1 MTVNFEGFPQPTFK
15 WYKPNHVEIWETEP
29 NLKIISTESSTT
41 LKLLNAQLED
51 SGTYILI
58 GTNGVN
64 SKQLEFNVSVISPP
78 VLSMD
83 DVYVVEG
90 REAHLNC
97 TVQSYPTAVVTF
109 LFQPC
114 SLQPRWPTCQKPTQ
128 NFSVSFGWISNRV
141 PQHPLI
147 PCTLL

>member
-15 WYKPNHVEIWETEP
+15 WYKPNGIEIWETEP
-29 NLKIISTESSTT
+29 NLKIISSESSTM
-41 LKLLNAQLED
+41 LQLLNAQLED
-51 SGTYILI
+51 SGTYKVK

-64 SKQLEFNVSVISPP
+64 SKELEFNVSVFSPP
-78 VLSMD
+78 VLKMD

-90 REAHLNC
+90 KEAHLNC
-97 TVQSYPTAVVTF
+97 TVMSYPTAVVTF

-128 NFSVSFGWISNRV
+128 NFSVSFGLFSNRI
-141 PQHPLI
+141 PLNPLI
-147 PCTLL
+147 PCNLL